1 MTEINLQNYLKY
13 CLGYLRITTK
23 PVLRRQQDGS
33 VTLPG
38 KYFSLERFL
47 LEDDLVQEVDLP
59 TFSDLSPLDL
69 DKQSE
74 EVRADYEEQKSLANA
89 IEALHNKF
97 KNDEFTKELKLNFG
111 FYKISLPQPE
121 LEEVQVDGEEK
132 KFAPA
137 DGKEPIYQPLFSV
150 PVSIERYALKKSTGY
165 KLAIF
170 DTNLQVLLAPLESVL
185 GEALYYDAI
194 EEIGKLE
201 VSGDLTLPTTDPQV
215 LVKVWEIIRSRLKNT
230 DALFDDQSFTLD
242 EIQLALVPRV
252 NYFLTEDLL
261 ALSKMG
267 EEELE
272 DTSLLAWSSD
282 EQCDIDGQVPSEGQ
296 LYFPFNYDKYQL
308 HSLSVLENRCAV
320 IHGPPG
326 TGKSQT
332 ISNVLCHLAAKG
344 NKVLFVSQKPQ
355 ALKVVKDRLRELN
368 IKYLFGYIPNPA
380 SKILDYTDEQDGVA
394 AQLSNIEQYIAAL
407 NYGNGGATELEPVA
421 REKAV
426 LRDGFNGSID
436 EQRLFATLHKE
447 FEGLAEYAIE
457 LQNANYF
464 QTKCKPEYL
473 QETNTLINR
482 SVELQ
487 KAVHAYT
494 AAHQEEDV
502 AWRERFK
509 LVIDK
514 VQDRQLSDSL
524 QAIASYIEKS
534 GFDGR
539 GKIARGFSNIKFKL
553 ALGDALSKIPRE
565 VRDFI
570 DEIQKDEPSRNELL
584 SRFARLQE
592 FFGYYSN
599 QAELVSLRKP
609 VEEAIV
615 KLGLKSFSDY
625 QYVNSL
631 VQRDGYEGVVE
642 KVARASELRLKLRD
656 MGKADPNSLA
666 GQYARK
672 EQDRRATVT
681 NYLRNII
688 AQRVRQQYVHQQVR
702 GALARLS
709 KVLKKSKRAFKT
721 FAALKN
727 DPETT
732 VIATDIVPIW
742 LMELDDAS
750 RLLPLQK
757 GLFDYVIFDEA
768 SQCNIA
774 YALPA
779 MFRAKK
785 AVFVGDPNQ
794 MRDDSI
800 KFKSNR
806 SFEELALRYGVP
818 QHMNIKPA
826 QDSVQSVLDIAK
838 LRGFRGTKLLN
849 HYRSPRELIG
859 FSNRYFYDG
868 SLVPINTNYLTY
880 LDTNRVMLVH
890 QVEVDMDKEVSDDT
904 NYSEALA
911 ICEMVRSLRADE
923 NYNDKSIGVLTFF
936 NSQAELIRRVLEE
949 NGIVEDR
956 DNVKVAIIEGIQG
969 DEKDIVLYSF
979 AIKQPSQKRRY
990 VALTGEG
997 GEIAKSLAEGRVNV
1011 AFSRGK
1017 LQVHC
1022 FTSMPVHEFPEG
1034 IWIKKYLQ
1042 YVEENGEITFY
1053 SQQFNSDLCDSK
1065 FELDFYGEVL
1075 SQLGKDYIVQNQIQS
1090 CGFKLDFVV
1099 TNCKNNKKVVVDCD
1113 GPMHFKDELDET
1125 LGVYVESDD
1134 EREAV
1139 LRSAGWTFYR
1149 VKYSDWLKDGTDK
1162 AKMGQEIIKILE

>member
-1 MTEINLQNYLKY
+1 MSEINLQNYLKY
-13 CLGYLRITTK
+13 CLGYLRLTTR
-23 PVLRRQQDGS
+23 PILRRSQDSS

-47 LEDDLVQEVDLP
+47 IEDDLVQEVDLP
-59 TFSDLSPLDL
+59 TFNEFSPLDL
-69 DKQSE
+69 EKQSE
-74 EVRADYEEQKSLANA
+74 EIRVAYEEEKKLAMS

-111 FYKISLPQPE
+111 FYRVSLPQPE
-121 LEEVQVDGEEK
+121 NEALEVEE
-132 KFAPA
+132 
-137 DGKEPIYQPLFSV
+137 GNKETLKEESGPIYQPLFSI
-150 PVSIERYALKKSTGY
+150 PVSIERYPLKKSTGY

-170 DTNLQVLLAPLESVL
+170 DTNLQVLLSPLEAVL

-201 VSGDLTLPTTDPQV
+201 VSSELTLPTSDSEV
-215 LVKVWEIIRSRLKNT
+215 LLKVWEIVRSRLKNT
-230 DALFDDQSFTLD
+230 EALFDDDSFSLD

-261 ALSKMG
+261 ALTKM
-267 EEELE
+267 EDTELE
-272 DTSLLAWSSD
+272 DTSLLAWASD
-282 EQCDIDGQVPSEGQ
+282 DECDIDGQVPSEGQ
-296 LYFPFNYDKYQL
+296 LYFPFVYDKYQL
-308 HSLSVLENRCAV
+308 HALSVLDNRCAV

-332 ISNVLCHLAAKG
+332 ISNLLCHLAAKG

-355 ALKVVKDRLRELN
+355 ALKVVKDRLRDLN

-380 SKILDYTDEQDGVA
+380 SKVLDYTDEQDGIA
-394 AQLSNIEQYIAAL
+394 AQLANIEQYITAL
-407 NYGNGGATELEPVA
+407 NYGATASTELEPVA

-426 LRDGFNGSID
+426 LKDGLNGSID
-436 EQRLFATLHKE
+436 EQRLFTSLEKE
-447 FEGLAEYAIE
+447 LEELSSYSIE
-457 LQNANYF
+457 VQNANYF
-464 QTKCKPEYL
+464 KSACTPEYV
-473 QETNTLINR
+473 QELNSLITR

-487 KAVHAYT
+487 QSIQAYSAESKENN
-494 AAHQEEDV
+494 AAWH
-502 AWRERFK
+502 ERFG
-509 LVIDK
+509 LITEK
-514 VQDRQLSDSL
+514 VRDRQIGDHLL
-524 QAIASYIEKS
+524 AVYSYIEKS
-534 GFDGR
+534 GFDGHGR
-539 GKIARGFSNIKFKL
+539 LARGLSTIKFKL
-553 ALGDALSKIPRE
+553 ALSDTLGKVPRE
-565 VRDFI
+565 IRDYI
-570 DEIQKDEPSRNELL
+570 DEIQKDNPTKHELL
-584 SRFARLQE
+584 NRLE
-592 FFGYYSN
+592 SFNSFFDYYCN
-599 QAELVSLRKP
+599 QAELSSLRKP

-625 QYVNSL
+625 QYLNSL
-631 VQRDGYEGVVE
+631 LEGESCDLVVE
-642 KVARASELRLKLRD
+642 KVLKANELRHKLSQL
-656 MGKADPNSLA
+656 GKADANKIA
-666 GQYARK
+666 GQFFKK
-672 EQDRRATVT
+672 ELDRRMVVAQ
-681 NYLRNII
+681 YLRNII
-688 AQRVRQQYVHQQVR
+688 SQRVKREYIRMPVR

-732 VIATDIVPIW
+732 VIATDLVPIW

-800 KFKSNR
+800 KFKTNR
-806 SFEELALRYGVP
+806 SFEELALRYGIP

-859 FSNRYFYDG
+859 FSNHYFYDG

-880 LDTNRVMLVH
+880 QDTNRVMLVH
-890 QVEVDMDKEVSDDT
+890 EVSVDMDKEVSDDT

-911 ICEMVRSLRADE
+911 IAEMIHSLREDE
-923 NYNDKSIGVLTFF
+923 KYAEKSIGVLTFF
-936 NSQAELIRRVLEE
+936 NAQAELIRRVLEE
-949 NGIVEDR
+949 NNILEDR

-997 GEIAKSLAEGRVNV
+997 GEIAKALAEGRVNV

-1034 IWIKKYLQ
+1034 VWIKKYLQ
-1042 YVEENGEITFY
+1042 YVEENGEISFY
-1053 SQQFNSDLCDSK
+1053 SQQFNIDLCDSK
-1065 FELDFYGEVL
+1065 FEIDFFGEVL
-1075 SQLGKDYIVQNQIQS
+1075 NQLGKDYIVQNQIQS
-1090 CGFKLDFVV
+1090 CGFRLDFVV
-1099 TNCKNNKKVVVDCD
+1099 TNSKNNKKIAIECD
-1113 GPMHFKDELDET
+1113 GPTHFKDELDES
-1125 LGVYVESDD
+1125 LGVYVESDE
-1134 EREAV
+1134 EREAI
-1139 LRSAGWTFYR
+1139 LRSAGWEFYR
-1149 VKYSDWLKDGTDK
+1149 VKYSDWTKRESDTKKYGEEILKLL
-1162 AKMGQEIIKILE
+1162 Q